1 MLILLLIIPASMLL
15 VVRNLIWFPAHKLSP
30 FPSVHFPTP
39 RFVYRHD
46 PEIIQFFVQGIKL
59 IAQSKRE
66 KTTVVARA
74 YIVQFMILS
83 GLIAVYGWALSLP
96 GVQRINGLGLTGGID
111 YKGLVCH
118 LFVTY
123 CIFPKNDL
131 KSRFDPGYIYQQVR
145 SQPRLEP
152 EFRDRSLSFK
162 QLVYKFAT
170 VYRMQLWRQPVFGF
184 WQSSQFR
191 SSEWS
196 ASGEFHLSLPRLRTD
211 NQEPK
216 CWRLETSL

>member
-1 MLILLLIIPASMLL
+1 MLILLLITPASMLL
-15 VVRNLIWFPAHKLSP
+15 VVRCLIWFPAHKLSP
-30 FPSVHFPTP
+30 FPIDHFPTP
-39 RFVYRHD
+39 RFVYRHL
-46 PEIIQFFVQGIKL
+46 PEIIQIFVQGIKL

-83 GLIAVYGWALSLP
+83 GLIAVYGWTLSLP

-111 YKGLVCH
+111 YKGLVRH
-118 LFVTY
+118 LFVA
-123 CIFPKNDL
+123 CRIFPKYL
-131 KSRFDPGYIYQQVR
+131 KSRFDPGHIYQQLR
-145 SQPRLEP
+145 TQPRLEP
-152 EFRDRSLSFK
+152 EFWDRSLSFK
-162 QLVYKFAT
+162 QLVNKFAE
-170 VYRMQLWRQPVFGF
+170 VYRMQLWRQRVFRF

-196 ASGEFHLSLPRLRTD
+196 ASGGFHLSLLRLRTE

-216 CWRLETSL
+216 RWRLETSL